1 MKKNTLYYHSSLDV
15 GKDGDVG
22 VVDRAYMHEAA
33 AVATECNSKASPT
46 IARARTLI
54 SADLPMQFVNAQ
66 YRGAQKLD

>member
-1 MKKNTLYYHSSLDV
+1 MKKNTLYYHSTMDV
-15 GKDGDVG
+15 GKDGNVG

-33 AVATECNSKASPT
+33 AVAECNSKASPT
-46 IARARTLI
+46 IARTLI

>member
-1 MKKNTLYYHSSLDV
+1 MKKNTLYYHSTLDV
-15 GKDGDVG
+15 GKDGNVG

-46 IARARTLI
+46 IARTLI

>member
-46 IARARTLI
+46 IARALLYLQTCQCNLSTRNTVEHR
-54 SADLPMQFVNAQ
+54 S
-66 YRGAQKLD
+66 

>member
-15 GKDGDVG
+15 GKDGNVG
-22 VVDRAYMHEAA
+22 VVDRAYMQEAA
-33 AVATECNSKASPT
+33 AEAEECNSKASPT
-46 IARARTLI
+46 NARTLI

>member
-15 GKDGDVG
+15 GKDGNVG

-33 AVATECNSKASPT
+33 AVAVGVQFKGFSHQ
-46 IARARTLI
+46 RAPTLI

>member
-1 MKKNTLYYHSSLDV
+1 MKKNTLYYHSTLDV
-15 GKDGDVG
+15 GKDGNVG

-46 IARARTLI
+46 NARTLI
-54 SADLPMQFVNAQ
+54 SADLPMRFVNAQ